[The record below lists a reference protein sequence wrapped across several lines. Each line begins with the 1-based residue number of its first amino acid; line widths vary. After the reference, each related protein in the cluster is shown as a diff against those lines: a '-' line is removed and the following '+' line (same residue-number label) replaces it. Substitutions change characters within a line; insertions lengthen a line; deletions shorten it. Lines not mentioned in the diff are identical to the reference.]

1 VSRAGGIP
9 VLQGGEDVKLPQL
22 QADCARCAALCC
34 VAPGF
39 SASADFAIDKAPGQP
54 CPHLDAGFRC
64 SIHDQLRPRGFP
76 GCASYDCFGA
86 GQHVIQGTF
95 GGQDWRQAP
104 ALAGEM
110 FAAFAVMRPLHE
122 LLWYLTQAQ
131 ALTAAAPVHDALAA
145 AAAEITRRTHGRPGE
160 LAGLDLDAVRAHAA
174 ALLRRASELAR
185 GEISTERDL
194 SGAGLIGGDLRGRD
208 LRRASLRG
216 AALVGADLTGADL
229 RGADF
234 TGADLRGADLSGAD
248 LGGALFL
255 TQAQLDA
262 ARGDAATRLPP
273 PLRVP
278 RYWPG
283 ADGRLP
289 RRWTVTGSPRWPAG
303 PTERATG
310 TDEPFRTRRPT
321 PSRPRAGLPGS
332 PPRPRWPRGQ
342 RVQGQRARGQGARGW
357 PPPGESR
364 APRDS
369 GARWRA
375 GAR

>member
-1 VSRAGGIP
+1 
-9 VLQGGEDVKLPQL
+9 LTLPQL
-22 QADCARCAALCC
+22 RADCARCAALCC

-95 GGQDWRQAP
+95 GGRDWRQAP
-104 ALAGEM
+104 ALADEM

-122 LLWYLTQAQ
+122 LLWYLTQAR

-208 LRRASLRG
+208 LRRASLRS

-262 ARGDAATRLPP
+262 ARGDAATRVPP

-278 RYWPG
+278 RHWPG

-289 RRWTVTGSPRWPAG
+289 RRWTVTGPPRSRRGRLSGAKG
-303 PTERATG
+303 Q
-310 TDEPFRTRRPT
+310 DEPFRTVRRPT
-321 PSRPRAGLPGS
+321 MPSRPRAGQPGP

-342 RVQGQRARGQGARGW
+342 RVQGRRARGQHAGGW
-357 PPPGESR
+357 PPPGEYR

-369 GARWRA
+369 RARWRA